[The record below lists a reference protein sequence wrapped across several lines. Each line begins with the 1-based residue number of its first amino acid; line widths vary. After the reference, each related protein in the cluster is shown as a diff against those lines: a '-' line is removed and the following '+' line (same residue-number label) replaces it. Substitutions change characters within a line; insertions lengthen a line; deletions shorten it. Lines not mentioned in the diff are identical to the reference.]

1 MFASLRARLLLWYT
15 AILAAVIVVFGVAVC
30 LIAWRERVSEIDAT
44 LYGLAESL
52 PLQPTAAGTFDVTL
66 PNAPEPADEGE
77 VGPQPYYALWNAQG
91 DPLDQPDPERAVPR
105 PAGPGARTRDGNREV
120 AVRAASDALVLVGR
134 SLEDV
139 RADIWALAATIVT
152 VGAGALALSLAGGWW
167 LVGRALL
174 PINRISRTARAM
186 VEGDFNA
193 RIPIDRVETE
203 LGQVARALND
213 AFDRLSASLERQR
226 RFTADASHELRTP
239 LATVSTEVQ
248 WSLGRDRKVEEY
260 RRSLEACGRAAE
272 RMTSVVERL
281 LALARA
287 EAGAAADRRELL
299 RLDRLAEDV
308 AAEIASMAAA
318 RDVQLEVH
326 VQPAVVR
333 GDPDRLREAISNVL
347 TNAVRYNV
355 RQGQVR
361 LALTRAGGHA
371 TITVADTGIGIG
383 SADLARIFEPFFRAD
398 PARSRDVG
406 GAGLGLAVTRAIL
419 ERHGGRITCDSTP
432 GRGTTVTIL
441 IPVVETAA
449 PAEQPPADD
458 TVPQTSTRL

>member
-1 MFASLRARLLLWYT
+1 
-15 AILAAVIVVFGVAVC
+15 
-30 LIAWRERVSEIDAT
+30 
-44 LYGLAESL
+44 
-52 PLQPTAAGTFDVTL
+52 
-66 PNAPEPADEGE
+66 
-77 VGPQPYYALWNAQG
+77 
-91 DPLDQPDPERAVPR
+91 
-105 PAGPGARTRDGNREV
+105 
-120 AVRAASDALVLVGR
+120 
-134 SLEDV
+134 
-139 RADIWALAATIVT
+139 
-152 VGAGALALSLAGGWW
+152 
-167 LVGRALL
+167 
-174 PINRISRTARAM
+174 
-186 VEGDFNA
+186 
-193 RIPIDRVETE
+193 
-203 LGQVARALND
+203 
-213 AFDRLSASLERQR
+213 
-226 RFTADASHELRTP
+226 
-239 LATVSTEVQ
+239 
-248 WSLGRDRKVEEY
+248 
-260 RRSLEACGRAAE
+260 
-272 RMTSVVERL
+272 
-281 LALARA
+281 
-287 EAGAAADRRELL
+287 LL

>member
-1 MFASLRARLLLWYT
+1 
-15 AILAAVIVVFGVAVC
+15 
-30 LIAWRERVSEIDAT
+30 
-44 LYGLAESL
+44 
-52 PLQPTAAGTFDVTL
+52 
-66 PNAPEPADEGE
+66 
-77 VGPQPYYALWNAQG
+77 
-91 DPLDQPDPERAVPR
+91 VPR